1 MRTVS
6 APGHSEQSSRLTD
19 QLAQLIEQ
27 ESGALARFIEL
38 LGEEKNLLCSTRTDQ
53 LTALTEEKTRQY
65 LQLQQM
71 ADARIGLLARHG
83 IRLEQARLDALL
95 QPVPAL
101 HSAWNALLDL
111 ARQAEQQNQANGH
124 LIQARMQHT
133 QRALGVLLSAPEQ
146 AAVYGP
152 DGQSRAG
159 AGSRHWGS
167 A

>member
-1 MRTVS
+1 MRTASESRPS
-6 APGHSEQSSRLTD
+6 ALPAPLMD
-19 QLAQLIEQ
+19 QLAQLIQQ
-27 ESGALARFIEL
+27 ESSGFARFLEL
-38 LGEEKNLLCSTRTDQ
+38 LGEEKNLLCSPRTDQ

-65 LQLQQM
+65 IQLQQM

-83 IRLEQARLDALL
+83 IRLEQAQLDALF
-95 QPVPAL
+95 QNAPAL
-101 HSAWNALLDL
+101 HAAWDEMLDL
-111 ARQAEQQNQANGH
+111 AQRAQKLNQMNGH
-124 LIQARMQHT
+124 LILARMQHT